1 MPTKPKIST
10 SELLVGNYPKS
21 SVKLKPTE
29 KEILRETMK
38 KLENKKELFPESNQR
53 ARDILKNSNIK
64 QTMKGKVMKTVDDKW
79 AVEIQS
85 DLHGFGVG
93 HGDSVLIELVLNPND
108 NIWIGKEVEVETIVY
123 SAHTFLPSKVR
134 LVTTKE
140 KEMVNGPQH
149 YGGKDNPYEVI
160 KVCEAWEL
168 DQDAYL
174 FNVVK
179 YVARAGKKDKTKEI
193 EDLKKAAFYLDR
205 KIKNLEK

>member
-1 MPTKPKIST
+1 MPAKPKINT

-53 ARDILKNSNIK
+53 AKDMLENSNIK
-64 QTMKGKVMKTVDDKW
+64 QTMKGKIVQTIDGKW

-93 HGDSVLIELVLNPND
+93 HGDSILIELVLNPND
-108 NIWIGKEVEVETIVY
+108 SIWIGKEVEVETIEY
-123 SAHTFLPSKVR
+123 SAHTFLPSKVI

>member
-1 MPTKPKIST
+1 MPAKPRIRT

-21 SVKLKPTE
+21 CVKLKPTE

-38 KLENKKELFPESNQR
+38 KLENKEELFPESNQR
-53 ARDILKNSNIK
+53 ARDIVKNSNIK

-93 HGDSVLIELVLNPND
+93 YGDSILIELVPNPND
-108 NIWIGKEVEVETIVY
+108 NIWIGKEVEVETIEY
-123 SAHTFLPSKVR
+123 SEHNLLPSKVT

-149 YGGKDNPYEVI
+149 YGGADNPYEVI